1 MATVTNFTNVAGGD
15 WNTAG
20 NWDNGIPTASLDAV
34 INYSTFSGVGKSVS
48 LSANGICSGLILIGT
63 NPSLKLLLQSNTIG
77 TQRTI
82 TCDYI
87 SPVFCDLQDIQI
99 VQNNGGLDANEID
112 NLIIDLNNS
121 AWAGSSKILY
131 LKGSSAAPTSA
142 SAAAKAALVAK
153 GVTITTN

>member
-48 LSANGICSGLILIGT
+48 LSANGICAGLILIGT

-87 SPVFCDLQDIQI
+87 STVFCDLQDIKI
-99 VQNNGGLDANEID
+99 VQNNGGLDANETD

-121 AWAGSSKILY
+121 AWAGSGKTLY

-142 SAAAKAALVAK
+142 SAAAMAALVAK